1 MSFRFMRVIVFFDL
15 PVSTV
20 AQRREYSRFRRN
32 LVKDGFI
39 MMQESVYSKLALN
52 PTVAN
57 SIMESVRAKSPPD
70 GLVQM
75 LMVTEKQYSR
85 MELVVGEYHS
95 SVIDDEERIVII

>member
-1 MSFRFMRVIVFFDL
+1 MRVMVLFDL
-15 PVSTV
+15 PVV
-20 AQRREYSRFRRN
+20 LAEERREYARFRKY
-32 LVKDGFI
+32 LLKSGFL

-95 SVIDDEERIVII
+95 SVIDDEERLVII